1 MNGGRS
7 CTDDETVSVFNE
19 CKLSGKIKRLQRSL
33 YVKWA
38 SLQPAPPAVAMSH
51 SGQPASL
58 PRETRTAR
66 RRVTERFA
74 LSGGGEVTAAIST
87 ARLQVTGEAGRVA

>member
-1 MNGGRS
+1 
-7 CTDDETVSVFNE
+7 
-19 CKLSGKIKRLQRSL
+19 
-33 YVKWA
+33 
-38 SLQPAPPAVAMSH
+38 MSH